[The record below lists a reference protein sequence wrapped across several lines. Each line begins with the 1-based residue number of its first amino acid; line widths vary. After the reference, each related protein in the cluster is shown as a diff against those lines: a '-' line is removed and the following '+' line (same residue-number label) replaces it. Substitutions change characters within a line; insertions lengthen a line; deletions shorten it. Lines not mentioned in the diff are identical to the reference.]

1 MVEKDKKSLDVW
13 LYIIKARSQKQN
25 QVHQEKE
32 EINVIFKH
40 FVAARLCLPQ
50 HPIFK
55 LLVWSRQEPDGSVR
69 MTGNYCKLNQMV
81 LLIVAEFLEGY
92 LYVYLEVYLL

>member
-1 MVEKDKKSLDVW
+1 M
-13 LYIIKARSQKQN
+13 LYQGKEPKQN

-40 FVAARLCLPQ
+40 FVDARLCFPP

-81 LLIVAEFLEGY
+81 LLIVTEF
-92 LYVYLEVYLL
+92 LEVYLHAMASI

>member
-1 MVEKDKKSLDVW
+1 M
-13 LYIIKARSQKQN
+13 KARSQKQN

-40 FVAARLCLPQ
+40 FVDARLCFLP
-50 HPIFK
+50 HPTFK

-81 LLIVAEFLEGY
+81 LLIVAEFLEVY
-92 LYVYLEVYLL
+92 LYAITSI

>member
-1 MVEKDKKSLDVW
+1 MCDYAL
-13 LYIIKARSQKQN
+13 SQKQN

-40 FVAARLCLPQ
+40 FVDVRLCFPP

-55 LLVWSRQEPDGSVR
+55 LLVWSWQEPDGSVR

-81 LLIVAEFLEGY
+81 LLIVTEFLKVY
-92 LYVYLEVYLL
+92 LYAMASI